1 LYGFNLALRIGN
13 FLSILETNVLIRK
26 MKIPGLQKMKLA
38 AVLFISIFSGVSFAQ
53 TYSMESFSQVNE
65 NEISRF
71 YVESVRDS
79 NGERLFD
86 VIIRVMDPEAV
97 RPQSMVSRKVSFRA
111 RCDSKELTVSLVDIR
126 NIKGQTIKMITVPP
140 GGEEYHKPE
149 LGTKEDDW
157 LWKACG

>member
-1 LYGFNLALRIGN
+1 MALRVGN
-13 FLSILETNVLIRK
+13 FLSILETNVHINK

-38 AVLFISIFSGVSFAQ
+38 AVLFISIFSSVSFAQ
-53 TYSMESFSQVNE
+53 TYSIESFSQVKE

-86 VIIRVMDPEAV
+86 VIIRVMDPEGV

>member
-1 LYGFNLALRIGN
+1 VERFCPLGKPTVIYQLLVEIGIVKFTSYLFAL
-13 FLSILETNVLIRK
+13 F
-26 MKIPGLQKMKLA
+26 
-38 AVLFISIFSGVSFAQ
+38 FSSTSFAQ
-53 TYSMESFSQVNE
+53 TYSIDAFSQVGE